1 MRLVGALFCVL
12 FLLAALGCQA
22 EEPIEPRPM
31 AEPIEVEPVEEV
43 GALAPEPTP
52 PAPLEPEP
60 PTPTAAETTYVVQR
74 GDSLW
79 KIAERFYGDG
89 RLWNVIYDAN
99 RDRIP
104 SVTAMKPGTKLRI
117 PPRP

>member
-1 MRLVGALFCVL
+1 MRLVGALFCVV

-43 GALAPEPTP
+43 GALAPE
-52 PAPLEPEP
+52 PLEPEP

-89 RLWNVIYDAN
+89 RLWNVIYEAN

>member
-1 MRLVGALFCVL
+1 MRLVGALFCVV

-22 EEPIEPRPM
+22 EEPIESRPM
-31 AEPIEVEPVEEV
+31 AEPTEVGPVEEV
-43 GALAPEPTP
+43 GALA
-52 PAPLEPEP
+52 PEP